1 MMEHLVPVFHVTTIP
16 IAGGSYPLLPLPVS
30 GIKVYQ
36 DWIVA
41 RTGMGS
47 RRRFG
52 RPDQRE
58 GEEAMF
64 GSKGPGGRDVYARR
78 RLLAV
83 LAVLVLLAL
92 LVPRACQA
100 LLGSNEDA
108 GQGEG
113 QKSGAAGKAAG
124 AGAEDDAG
132 DAGTGNADTGKADT
146 GKAEKSDTQGKQ
158 STQEGTSDR
167 GAPFVEDKPGA
178 GDRSGE
184 AGEEAAPDLG
194 VMVANLAVIDGSE
207 EFASSEDQGAA
218 ESAPESS
225 ETGSE
230 QPISEIQFALAAS
243 PAPTQ
248 QPSSEPETQRSSSEP
263 EPAPARRPEP
273 EVAAPAAEP
282 APAPLGEQIRD
293 RADQRV
299 TAALAEPAAL
309 EVVGAPQTAVEPVA
323 PVAAEPV
330 AAAPAP
336 VVPAAPA
343 APAPVVPAAPA
354 APAPV
359 VPAAPAAPAPVVPAA
374 PAAPVAAD
382 PTFAPT
388 PASGALNGAPTVPAA
403 RANLPAG
410 PRLAAVGPR
419 RTPGPDA
426 F

>member
-1 MMEHLVPVFHVTTIP
+1 ME
-16 IAGGSYPLLPLPVS
+16 VS
-30 GIKVYQ
+30 RKRISQ
-36 DWIVA
+36 
-41 RTGMGS
+41 
-47 RRRFG
+47 
-52 RPDQRE
+52 PDQRE

-64 GSKGPGGRDVYARR
+64 GSKGPGGGDVYARR

-100 LLGSNEDA
+100 LLGSNEEA

-113 QKSGAAGKAAG
+113 QKSDVAGKAAG

-132 DAGTGNADTGKADT
+132 DADTGKADTGKADTGKADT
-146 GKAEKSDTQGKQ
+146 GKAEKSDTQAKQ
-158 STQEGTSDR
+158 STKEGTSDR

-178 GDRSGE
+178 GDRSRE

-207 EFASSEDQGAA
+207 EFASREDQGAA

-230 QPISEIQFALAAS
+230 QPISEVQFALAAS

-248 QPSSEPETQRSSSEP
+248 QPSSEPETQRFSSEP
-263 EPAPARRPEP
+263 APVPARRPEP
-273 EVAAPAAEP
+273 EAAAPAAES

-299 TAALAEPAAL
+299 TAALAETAAL
-309 EVVGAPQTAVEPVA
+309 EEVGATQTAVEPVVPVA
-323 PVAAEPV
+323 AEPVAAEPV
-330 AAAPAP
+330 AAAPTPVVPAAPAAPTP

-343 APAPVVPAAPA
+343 APAPA

-359 VPAAPAAPAPVVPAA
+359 VPTTPAAPAPVVPAA

-388 PASGALNGAPTVPAA
+388 PASGAPNGVPTVPAA

-410 PRLAAVGPR
+410 PRLAAVGPSR
-419 RTPGPDA
+419 IPGPSA

>member
-1 MMEHLVPVFHVTTIP
+1 
-16 IAGGSYPLLPLPVS
+16 
-30 GIKVYQ
+30 
-36 DWIVA
+36 
-41 RTGMGS
+41 
-47 RRRFG
+47 
-52 RPDQRE
+52 
-58 GEEAMF
+58 MF
-64 GSKGPGGRDVYARR
+64 GSKGPGGGDVYARR

-92 LVPRACQA
+92 LVPRACQT
-100 LLGSNEDA
+100 LLGSNEEA

-132 DAGTGNADTGKADT
+132 DAGTGNADTGN
-146 GKAEKSDTQGKQ
+146 AEKSDTQANQRTK
-158 STQEGTSDR
+158 EGTSDR
-167 GAPFVEDKPGA
+167 GAPFVEDKSGS

-230 QPISEIQFALAAS
+230 QPTSELQFALAS
-243 PAPTQ
+243 PALTQ
-248 QPSSEPETQRSSSEP
+248 QPSSEPETQQPSP
-263 EPAPARRPEP
+263 NPGPAPARRPEP
-273 EVAAPAAEP
+273 EAAAPARP

-293 RADQRV
+293 RANRRV
-299 TAALAEPAAL
+299 TAALPETAAL
-309 EVVGAPQTAVEPVA
+309 EEVGAPQTAVEPVA

-336 VVPAAPA
+336 VVPAA
-343 APAPVVPAAPA
+343 VVPAAPA
-354 APAPV
+354 APAAV

-388 PASGALNGAPTVPAA
+388 PASGAPNGAPTVPAA

-419 RTPGPDA
+419 STPGPSA

>member
-1 MMEHLVPVFHVTTIP
+1 
-16 IAGGSYPLLPLPVS
+16 
-30 GIKVYQ
+30 
-36 DWIVA
+36 
-41 RTGMGS
+41 
-47 RRRFG
+47 
-52 RPDQRE
+52 
-58 GEEAMF
+58 MF
-64 GSKGPGGRDVYARR
+64 GSKGPGGLDVYARR

-100 LLGSNEDA
+100 LLGSNEEA

-132 DAGTGNADTGKADT
+132 DAGTGNADTGN
-146 GKAEKSDTQGKQ
+146 AEKSDTQAKQ

-178 GDRSGE
+178 GDGSGK

-207 EFASSEDQGAA
+207 DFASSEDQGAA

-230 QPISEIQFALAAS
+230 QPISEVQFALAAS

-248 QPSSEPETQRSSSEP
+248 QPSSEPETQRSSSEL

-273 EVAAPAAEP
+273 EAAAPAAGP
-282 APAPLGEQIRD
+282 APATLGEQIRD
-293 RADQRV
+293 RADRRV
-299 TAALAEPAAL
+299 TAALAETAAL
-309 EVVGAPQTAVEPVA
+309 EEVGAQQTAVAPVAPVAVEPVA
-323 PVAAEPV
+323 AVPAP
-330 AAAPAP
+330 AAP
-336 VVPAAPA
+336 VPAAPAPA
-343 APAPVVPAAPA
+343 APAPAAPAPPAPVQPVSVPAAPVQ
-354 APAPV
+354 PV
-359 VPAAPAAPAPVVPAA
+359 SV
-374 PAAPVAAD
+374 PAAPVAAN
-382 PTFAPT
+382 PTFAPA
-388 PASGALNGAPTVPAA
+388 PAGGALDGAPSMPAA

>member
-1 MMEHLVPVFHVTTIP
+1 
-16 IAGGSYPLLPLPVS
+16 
-30 GIKVYQ
+30 
-36 DWIVA
+36 
-41 RTGMGS
+41 
-47 RRRFG
+47 
-52 RPDQRE
+52 
-58 GEEAMF
+58 MF
-64 GSKGPGGRDVYARR
+64 GSKGPGGGDVYARR

-83 LAVLVLLAL
+83 LAVVVLLAL

-100 LLGSNEDA
+100 LLGSNEEA

-132 DAGTGNADTGKADT
+132 DAGTGNADTGN
-146 GKAEKSDTQGKQ
+146 AEKSGTQPKPG
-158 STQEGTSDR
+158 TQDDSSGR

-230 QPISEIQFALAAS
+230 QPISEVQFALAAS

-248 QPSSEPETQRSSSEP
+248 QPSSEPEMQQPSPRP
-263 EPAPARRPEP
+263 QPAPARQPEP
-273 EVAAPAAEP
+273 EVVAPAGP

-293 RADQRV
+293 RANRRV
-299 TAALAEPAAL
+299 TAALAGTATL
-309 EVVGAPQTAVEPVA
+309 EEVGAPQTAVEPVA
-323 PVAAEPV
+323 PIAAEPV
-330 AAAPAP
+330 AAVPALPTPAPPTPAPVAPAP
-336 VVPAAPA
+336 VAPAPA
-343 APAPVVPAAPA
+343 AS
-354 APAPV
+354 
-359 VPAAPAAPAPVVPAA
+359 
-374 PAAPVAAD
+374 
-382 PTFAPT
+382 TFAPT
-388 PASGALNGAPTVPAA
+388 PAAGALNGTPTVPAA
-403 RANLPAG
+403 KPNLPAG

-419 RTPGPDA
+419 RIPGPA

>member
-1 MMEHLVPVFHVTTIP
+1 
-16 IAGGSYPLLPLPVS
+16 
-30 GIKVYQ
+30 
-36 DWIVA
+36 
-41 RTGMGS
+41 
-47 RRRFG
+47 
-52 RPDQRE
+52 
-58 GEEAMF
+58 MF
-64 GSKGPGGRDVYARR
+64 GSGPGGGDVYARR

-83 LAVLVLLAL
+83 LAVVVLLAL

-100 LLGSNEDA
+100 LLGSNEEA

-124 AGAEDDAG
+124 AGAEDDAAG
-132 DAGTGNADTGKADT
+132 DAGTGNADTGN
-146 GKAEKSDTQGKQ
+146 AEKSGTQPKPG
-158 STQEGTSDR
+158 TQDDSSGR

-230 QPISEIQFALAAS
+230 QPISEVQFALAAS

-248 QPSSEPETQRSSSEP
+248 QPSSEPEMQQPSPRPQPAPARQPEP
-263 EPAPARRPEP
+263 EAAAPAGPAPARRPEP
-273 EVAAPAAEP
+273 EAAAPAGP

-293 RADQRV
+293 RANRRV
-299 TAALAEPAAL
+299 TAALAGTATL
-309 EVVGAPQTAVEPVA
+309 EEVGAPQTAVEPVA
-323 PVAAEPV
+323 PIAAEPV
-330 AAAPAP
+330 AAVPAPPIPAPPTPAPVAPAP
-336 VVPAAPA
+336 AAS
-343 APAPVVPAAPA
+343 
-354 APAPV
+354 
-359 VPAAPAAPAPVVPAA
+359 
-374 PAAPVAAD
+374 
-382 PTFAPT
+382 TFAPT
-388 PASGALNGAPTVPAA
+388 PAAGALNGTPTVPAA
-403 RANLPAG
+403 KPNLPAG

-419 RTPGPDA
+419 RIPGPA

>member
-1 MMEHLVPVFHVTTIP
+1 MMEHLVPVFHATTIP
-16 IAGGSYPLLPLPVS
+16 IDGCSYPLLPLPVS

-41 RTGMGS
+41 RTGMGT

-64 GSKGPGGRDVYARR
+64 GSKGPGGLDVYARR

-100 LLGSNEDA
+100 LLGSNEEA

-132 DAGTGNADTGKADT
+132 DAGTGNADTGN
-146 GKAEKSDTQGKQ
+146 AEKSDTQAKQ

-178 GDRSGE
+178 GDRSGK

-207 EFASSEDQGAA
+207 DFASSEDQGAA

-230 QPISEIQFALAAS
+230 QPISE
-243 PAPTQ
+243 
-248 QPSSEPETQRSSSEP
+248 
-263 EPAPARRPEP
+263 
-273 EVAAPAAEP
+273 V
-282 APAPLGEQIRD
+282 
-293 RADQRV
+293 
-299 TAALAEPAAL
+299 
-309 EVVGAPQTAVEPVA
+309 
-323 PVAAEPV
+323 
-330 AAAPAP
+330 
-336 VVPAAPA
+336 
-343 APAPVVPAAPA
+343 
-354 APAPV
+354 
-359 VPAAPAAPAPVVPAA
+359 
-374 PAAPVAAD
+374 
-382 PTFAPT
+382 
-388 PASGALNGAPTVPAA
+388 
-403 RANLPAG
+403 
-410 PRLAAVGPR
+410 
-419 RTPGPDA
+419 
-426 F
+426 

>member
-1 MMEHLVPVFHVTTIP
+1 MEHLVPVFHATTSP
-16 IAGGSYPLLPLPVS
+16 IAGGSCPLLPLPVS

-100 LLGSNEDA
+100 LLGSNEGA

-132 DAGTGNADTGKADT
+132 DADTGNADTGN
-146 GKAEKSDTQGKQ
+146 AEKSDTQAKQ
-158 STQEGTSDR
+158 STKEGTSDR

-178 GDRSGE
+178 GGRSGE

-230 QPISEIQFALAAS
+230 QPISEVQFALAAS

-248 QPSSEPETQRSSSEP
+248 QPSSEPETQRSSFEP

-273 EVAAPAAEP
+273 EAAAPAAEP
-282 APAPLGEQIRD
+282 APVPLGEQIRD

-309 EVVGAPQTAVEPVA
+309 EEVGAPQTAVEPVA

-336 VVPAAPA
+336 AAPAPA
-343 APAPVVPAAPA
+343 APAPVVPAPAVPAPA
-354 APAPV
+354 VPAPV
-359 VPAAPAAPAPVVPAA
+359 VPAPAVPAPAVPA

-382 PTFAPT
+382 PTFAPA
-388 PASGALNGAPTVPAA
+388 PAGGALNGAPTVPAA
-403 RANLPAG
+403 RTNLPAG

>member
-1 MMEHLVPVFHVTTIP
+1 
-16 IAGGSYPLLPLPVS
+16 
-30 GIKVYQ
+30 
-36 DWIVA
+36 
-41 RTGMGS
+41 
-47 RRRFG
+47 
-52 RPDQRE
+52 
-58 GEEAMF
+58 MF
-64 GSKGPGGRDVYARR
+64 GSKGPGGGDVYARR

-92 LVPRACQA
+92 LVPRACQT
-100 LLGSNEDA
+100 LLGSNEEA

-132 DAGTGNADTGKADT
+132 DAGTGNADTGN
-146 GKAEKSDTQGKQ
+146 AEKSDTQANQ
-158 STQEGTSDR
+158 RTEEGTSDR
-167 GAPFVEDKPGA
+167 GAPFVEDKPGS

-230 QPISEIQFALAAS
+230 QPTSELQFALAS
-243 PAPTQ
+243 PALTQ
-248 QPSSEPETQRSSSEP
+248 QPSSEPETQQPSPNP

-273 EVAAPAAEP
+273 EAAAPAGP

-293 RADQRV
+293 RANRRV
-299 TAALAEPAAL
+299 TAALPETAAL
-309 EVVGAPQTAVEPVA
+309 EEVGAPQTAVEPVA

-336 VVPAAPA
+336 VVPAASA
-343 APAPVVPAAPA
+343 ALVAADPAPVVPAAPAAPAPA

-388 PASGALNGAPTVPAA
+388 PASGAPNGAPTVPAA

-419 RTPGPDA
+419 STPGPSA

>member
-1 MMEHLVPVFHVTTIP
+1 
-16 IAGGSYPLLPLPVS
+16 
-30 GIKVYQ
+30 
-36 DWIVA
+36 
-41 RTGMGS
+41 
-47 RRRFG
+47 
-52 RPDQRE
+52 
-58 GEEAMF
+58 MF
-64 GSKGPGGRDVYARR
+64 GSKGPGERDVYARR

-100 LLGSNEDA
+100 LLGSNEEA

-113 QKSGAAGKAAG
+113 QKSGAPGKAAG
-124 AGAEDDAG
+124 AGAKNDAG
-132 DAGTGNADTGKADT
+132 DADTGNADTGN
-146 GKAEKSDTQGKQ
+146 AEKSDKQNTQD
-158 STQEGTSDR
+158 GTSDR

-178 GDRSGE
+178 GGRSGE

-230 QPISEIQFALAAS
+230 QPISEVQFALAAS

-248 QPSSEPETQRSSSEP
+248 QPSSEPETLRSSSEP

-273 EVAAPAAEP
+273 EAAAPAAGP
-282 APAPLGEQIRD
+282 APATLGEQIRD
-293 RADQRV
+293 RANRRV
-299 TAALAEPAAL
+299 TAALAETAAL
-309 EVVGAPQTAVEPVA
+309 EEVGTPQTAVEPVA
-323 PVAAEPV
+323 PAAPV
-330 AAAPAP
+330 AAVPVAAVPVAAVPAPPTPAPVAPAP
-336 VVPAAPA
+336 AALAPA
-343 APAPVVPAAPA
+343 APAPA
-354 APAPV
+354 APAP
-359 VPAAPAAPAPVVPAA
+359 AA
-374 PAAPVAAD
+374 

-388 PASGALNGAPTVPAA
+388 PAAGALNGIPTVPAVKP
-403 RANLPAG
+403 NLPAG

-419 RTPGPDA
+419 RTPGPA

>member
-1 MMEHLVPVFHVTTIP
+1 
-16 IAGGSYPLLPLPVS
+16 
-30 GIKVYQ
+30 
-36 DWIVA
+36 
-41 RTGMGS
+41 
-47 RRRFG
+47 
-52 RPDQRE
+52 
-58 GEEAMF
+58 MF
-64 GSKGPGGRDVYARR
+64 GSKGPGGLDVYARR

-100 LLGSNEDA
+100 LLGSNEEA

-132 DAGTGNADTGKADT
+132 DAGTGNADTGN
-146 GKAEKSDTQGKQ
+146 AEKSDTQAKQ

-230 QPISEIQFALAAS
+230 QPISEVQFALAAS

-248 QPSSEPETQRSSSEP
+248 QPSSVPETRQSSSEP

-273 EVAAPAAEP
+273 EPAPARRPEPAAAAPAAEP
-282 APAPLGEQIRD
+282 APATLGEQIRD

-299 TAALAEPAAL
+299 TAALAETAAL
-309 EVVGAPQTAVEPVA
+309 EEVGAPQTAVEPVA
-323 PVAAEPV
+323 PVAAVP
-330 AAAPAP
+330 APA
-336 VVPAAPA
+336 VPAPPAPAPA
-343 APAPVVPAAPA
+343 APAPAAPVPAAPA
-354 APAPV
+354 PPAPV
-359 VPAAPAAPAPVVPAA
+359 QPVSVPAV
-374 PAAPVAAD
+374 PVAAD
-382 PTFAPT
+382 PTFAPA
-388 PASGALNGAPTVPAA
+388 PAGGALDGAPSMPAA

>member
-1 MMEHLVPVFHVTTIP
+1 ME
-16 IAGGSYPLLPLPVS
+16 VS
-30 GIKVYQ
+30 RKRISQ
-36 DWIVA
+36 
-41 RTGMGS
+41 
-47 RRRFG
+47 
-52 RPDQRE
+52 PDQRE

-64 GSKGPGGRDVYARR
+64 GSKGPGGGDVYARR

-100 LLGSNEDA
+100 LLGSNEEA

-113 QKSGAAGKAAG
+113 QKSGVAGKAAG

-132 DAGTGNADTGKADT
+132 DADTGKADTGKADTGKADT
-146 GKAEKSDTQGKQ
+146 GKAEKSDTQAKQ
-158 STQEGTSDR
+158 STKEGTSDR

-178 GDRSGE
+178 GDRSRE

-230 QPISEIQFALAAS
+230 QPISEVQFALAAS

-263 EPAPARRPEP
+263 APVPARRPEP
-273 EVAAPAAEP
+273 EAAAPAAESAP
-282 APAPLGEQIRD
+282 APLGEQIRDRADQRVTAAPAAESAPAPLGEQIRD

-299 TAALAEPAAL
+299 TAALAETAAL
-309 EVVGAPQTAVEPVA
+309 EEVGAPQTAVEPVA

-330 AAAPAP
+330 AAAPT
-336 VVPAAPA
+336 
-343 APAPVVPAAPA
+343 
-354 APAPV
+354 PV

-388 PASGALNGAPTVPAA
+388 PASGAPNGVPTVPAA

-410 PRLAAVGPR
+410 PRLAAVGPSR
-419 RTPGPDA
+419 IPGPSA

>member
-1 MMEHLVPVFHVTTIP
+1 MMEHLVPVIHATTIP
-16 IAGGSYPLLPLPVS
+16 IDGGSYPLLPLPVS

-100 LLGSNEDA
+100 LLGSNEEA

-146 GKAEKSDTQGKQ
+146 GKAEKSDTQDKQ

-184 AGEEAAPDLG
+184 AGEDAAPDLG

-230 QPISEIQFALAAS
+230 QPISEVQFALAAS

-248 QPSSEPETQRSSSEP
+248 QPSSEPETQRSSFEP

-273 EVAAPAAEP
+273 EAAAPAAEP
-282 APAPLGEQIRD
+282 APVPLGEQIRD

-299 TAALAEPAAL
+299 TAALSEPAAL
-309 EVVGAPQTAVEPVA
+309 EEVGAPQTAVEPVA

-330 AAAPAP
+330 AVAPAP
-336 VVPAAPA
+336 AVPAPCRCQHLPCQHLPCQHLPCQHRPCQHRPCQHRPLPSPPIPPSLQPPPA
-343 APAPVVPAAPA
+343 VP
-354 APAPV
+354 
-359 VPAAPAAPAPVVPAA
+359 
-374 PAAPVAAD
+374 
-382 PTFAPT
+382 
-388 PASGALNGAPTVPAA
+388 
-403 RANLPAG
+403 
-410 PRLAAVGPR
+410 
-419 RTPGPDA
+419 
-426 F
+426 

>member
-1 MMEHLVPVFHVTTIP
+1 ME
-16 IAGGSYPLLPLPVS
+16 VS
-30 GIKVYQ
+30 RKRISQ
-36 DWIVA
+36 
-41 RTGMGS
+41 
-47 RRRFG
+47 
-52 RPDQRE
+52 PDQRE

-64 GSKGPGGRDVYARR
+64 GSKGPGGGDVYARR

-100 LLGSNEDA
+100 LLGSNEEA

-113 QKSGAAGKAAG
+113 QKSGVAGKAAG

-132 DAGTGNADTGKADT
+132 DADTGKADTGKADT
-146 GKAEKSDTQGKQ
+146 GKAEKSDTQAKQ
-158 STQEGTSDR
+158 STKEGTSDR

-178 GDRSGE
+178 GDRSRE

-230 QPISEIQFALAAS
+230 QPISEVQFALAAS

-263 EPAPARRPEP
+263 APVPARRPEP
-273 EVAAPAAEP
+273 EAAAPAAES

-299 TAALAEPAAL
+299 TAALAETAAL
-309 EVVGAPQTAVEPVA
+309 EEVGAPQTAVEPVA

-330 AAAPAP
+330 AAAPTP

-343 APAPVVPAAPA
+343 APAPAAPAPA

-359 VPAAPAAPAPVVPAA
+359 VPATPAAPAPVVPAA

-388 PASGALNGAPTVPAA
+388 PASGAPNGVPTVPAA

-410 PRLAAVGPR
+410 PRLAAVGPSR
-419 RTPGPDA
+419 IPGPSA

>member
-1 MMEHLVPVFHVTTIP
+1 
-16 IAGGSYPLLPLPVS
+16 
-30 GIKVYQ
+30 
-36 DWIVA
+36 
-41 RTGMGS
+41 
-47 RRRFG
+47 
-52 RPDQRE
+52 
-58 GEEAMF
+58 MF
-64 GSKGPGGRDVYARR
+64 GSGPGGGDVYARR

-83 LAVLVLLAL
+83 LAVVVLLAL

-100 LLGSNEDA
+100 LLGSNEEA

-124 AGAEDDAG
+124 TGAEDDAG
-132 DAGTGNADTGKADT
+132 DAGTGNADTGN
-146 GKAEKSDTQGKQ
+146 AEKSDTQDKQ

-230 QPISEIQFALAAS
+230 QPISEVQFALAAS

-248 QPSSEPETQRSSSEP
+248 QPSSQPETQQPSPRP
-263 EPAPARRPEP
+263 QPAPARRPEP
-273 EVAAPAAEP
+273 EAAAPAGP

-293 RADQRV
+293 RANRRV
-299 TAALAEPAAL
+299 TAALAGTATL
-309 EVVGAPQTAVEPVA
+309 EEVGAPQTAVEPVA
-323 PVAAEPV
+323 PIAAEPV
-330 AAAPAP
+330 AAVPAPPIPAPPTPAPVAPAP
-336 VVPAAPA
+336 VAPAPA
-343 APAPVVPAAPA
+343 AS
-354 APAPV
+354 
-359 VPAAPAAPAPVVPAA
+359 
-374 PAAPVAAD
+374 
-382 PTFAPT
+382 TFAPT
-388 PASGALNGAPTVPAA
+388 PAAGALNGTPTVPAA
-403 RANLPAG
+403 KPNLPAG

-419 RTPGPDA
+419 RIPGPA

>member
-1 MMEHLVPVFHVTTIP
+1 
-16 IAGGSYPLLPLPVS
+16 
-30 GIKVYQ
+30 
-36 DWIVA
+36 
-41 RTGMGS
+41 
-47 RRRFG
+47 
-52 RPDQRE
+52 
-58 GEEAMF
+58 MF
-64 GSKGPGGRDVYARR
+64 GSKGPGERDVYARR

-100 LLGSNEDA
+100 LLGSNEEA

-113 QKSGAAGKAAG
+113 QKSGAPGKAAG
-124 AGAEDDAG
+124 AGAKNDAG
-132 DAGTGNADTGKADT
+132 DADTGNADTGN
-146 GKAEKSDTQGKQ
+146 AEKSDKQNTQD
-158 STQEGTSDR
+158 GTSDR

-178 GDRSGE
+178 GGRSGE

-230 QPISEIQFALAAS
+230 QPISEVQFALAAS

-248 QPSSEPETQRSSSEP
+248 QPSSEPETQRSSFEP

-273 EVAAPAAEP
+273 EAAAPAAGP
-282 APAPLGEQIRD
+282 APATLGEQIRD
-293 RADQRV
+293 RANRRV
-299 TAALAEPAAL
+299 TAALAETAAL
-309 EVVGAPQTAVEPVA
+309 EEVGTPQTAVEPVA
-323 PVAAEPV
+323 P
-330 AAAPAP
+330 
-336 VVPAAPA
+336 
-343 APAPVVPAAPA
+343 
-354 APAPV
+354 
-359 VPAAPAAPAPVVPAA
+359 AA
-374 PAAPVAAD
+374 PAAPVAAVPVAAVPVAAVPVAAVPAPPTPAPVAPAPAALAPAAPAPAAPAPAAPAPAA

-388 PASGALNGAPTVPAA
+388 PAAGALNGIPTVPAVKP
-403 RANLPAG
+403 NLPAG

-419 RTPGPDA
+419 RTPGPA

>member
-1 MMEHLVPVFHVTTIP
+1 
-16 IAGGSYPLLPLPVS
+16 
-30 GIKVYQ
+30 
-36 DWIVA
+36 
-41 RTGMGS
+41 
-47 RRRFG
+47 
-52 RPDQRE
+52 
-58 GEEAMF
+58 MF
-64 GSKGPGGRDVYARR
+64 GSKGPGGGDVYARR

-92 LVPRACQA
+92 LVPRACQT
-100 LLGSNEDA
+100 LLGSNEEA

-132 DAGTGNADTGKADT
+132 DAGTGNADTGN
-146 GKAEKSDTQGKQ
+146 AEKSDTQANQ
-158 STQEGTSDR
+158 RTEEGTSDR
-167 GAPFVEDKPGA
+167 GAPFVEDKPGS

-230 QPISEIQFALAAS
+230 QPTSELQFALAS
-243 PAPTQ
+243 PALTQ
-248 QPSSEPETQRSSSEP
+248 QPSSEPETQQPSPNP

-273 EVAAPAAEP
+273 EAAAPAGP

-293 RADQRV
+293 RANRRV
-299 TAALAEPAAL
+299 TAALPETAAL
-309 EVVGAPQTAVEPVA
+309 EEVGAPQTAVEPVA

-330 AAAPAP
+330 AAEPVAAAP
-336 VVPAAPA
+336 APA
-343 APAPVVPAAPA
+343 APAPAVPAPAVPAPA
-354 APAPV
+354 VPAPA
-359 VPAAPAAPAPVVPAA
+359 VPAPAVPAPAVPA

-382 PTFAPT
+382 PTFAPA

>member
-1 MMEHLVPVFHVTTIP
+1 
-16 IAGGSYPLLPLPVS
+16 
-30 GIKVYQ
+30 
-36 DWIVA
+36 
-41 RTGMGS
+41 
-47 RRRFG
+47 
-52 RPDQRE
+52 
-58 GEEAMF
+58 MF
-64 GSKGPGGRDVYARR
+64 GSKGPGGGDVYARR

-92 LVPRACQA
+92 LVPRACQT
-100 LLGSNEDA
+100 LLSSNEEA

-132 DAGTGNADTGKADT
+132 DAGTGNADTGN
-146 GKAEKSDTQGKQ
+146 AEKSDTQANQ
-158 STQEGTSDR
+158 STKEGTSDR
-167 GAPFVEDKPGA
+167 GAPFVEDKPGS

-230 QPISEIQFALAAS
+230 QPTSELQFALAS
-243 PAPTQ
+243 PALTQ
-248 QPSSEPETQRSSSEP
+248 QPSSEPETQQPSPNP

-273 EVAAPAAEP
+273 EAATPAGP

-293 RADQRV
+293 RANRRV
-299 TAALAEPAAL
+299 TAALPETAAL
-309 EVVGAPQTAVEPVA
+309 EEVGAPQTTVEPVA

-336 VVPAAPA
+336 VVPAAVVPATPA
-343 APAPVVPAAPA
+343 APAPVVPAT
-354 APAPV
+354 
-359 VPAAPAAPAPVVPAA
+359 PAAPAPVVPAA

-388 PASGALNGAPTVPAA
+388 PASGAPNGAPTVPAA

-419 RTPGPDA
+419 RTPGPSA